1 MSGNKKV
8 VTSEPREDFLDAD
21 TEIRGQDYVCLSFIS
36 PESVLKRKDLYFFQ
50 KFMRFY
56 EAKVRFDNLESFL
69 GKTVN
74 EHNVRVDEL
83 TASLS
88 KIVEDGTLDSKDKVA
103 ELSELISK
111 TRIPLQ
117 DVFDSFRDYIAENR
131 EKIAS
136 MENIQDSYDDF
147 MSKKGEELEND
158 FHQEND
164 FRTTVRGLKVRGV
177 YSTHKEACARAKK
190 LQQNDP
196 LHNVYVGQVGYW
208 LPWDPEPS
216 RVQEQEYAEKE
227 LNELMKR
234 YKENQEKRKELF
246 EAEKDRKVSEARRQ
260 AATAS
265 SSSSDVTAGAA
276 AAAASGAGG
285 EDNSRVITESPL
297 QSKEQVRDIR
307 EARELM
313 EQMDAERLNIDP
325 AKAREAIADF
335 DREKAAEREM
345 FPAPPKVT
353 GVDDEDKPSA

>member
-1 MSGNKKV
+1 MSGNNKKGNP
-8 VTSEPREDFLDAD
+8 EPKEDFLDAD
-21 TEIRGQDYVCLSFIS
+21 PEIRGQEYVCLSFIS
-36 PESVLKRKDLYFFQ
+36 PEAVLKRKDLFMFH

-56 EAKVRFDNLESFL
+56 EAKVRFDNLEAFL

-74 EHNVRVDEL
+74 DHNMRVQEL
-83 TASLS
+83 KESVT
-88 KIVEDGTLDSKDKVA
+88 KIVENETMDLKEKTTEVNEIVA
-103 ELSELISK
+103 K
-111 TRIPLQ
+111 AHIPLQ

-131 EKIAS
+131 SKIANA
-136 MENIQDSYDDF
+136 ENIQDAYEDF
-147 MSKKGEELEND
+147 MMKKGEELED
-158 FHQEND
+158 EFHQDNS

-196 LHNVYVGQVGYW
+196 AHNVYVGQVGYW

-246 EAEKDRKVSEARRQ
+246 EADKDRRVSEARKQ
-260 AATAS
+260 AGS
-265 SSSSDVTAGAA
+265 SSTSVTDGAA
-276 AAAASGAGG
+276 ASS
-285 EDNSRVITESPL
+285 DNTRIVTESPL
-297 QSKEQVRDIR
+297 QSKEQLRDIR

-325 AKAREAIADF
+325 AQARNAIADF
-335 DREKAAEREM
+335 DRERALEREM
-345 FPAPPKVT
+345 YPAPKET
-353 GVDDEDKPSA
+353 KDDGDDN

>member
-1 MSGNKKV
+1 MSGNKKIHK
-8 VTSEPREDFLDAD
+8 SEAKEDFLDAD
-21 TEIRGQDYVCLSFIS
+21 AEIRGQEFVCLSFIS

-74 EHNVRVDEL
+74 DHNVRVDEL
-83 TASLS
+83 SS
-88 KIVEDGTLDSKDKVA
+88 SISNIVEDGTLDTKEKV
-103 ELSELISK
+103 SELTELMTK

-117 DVFDSFRDYIAENR
+117 DVFDSFRDYIAANR

-147 MSKKGEELEND
+147 MSKKGEELDSE

-164 FRTTVRGLKVRGV
+164 FRTSVRGLKVRGV
-177 YSTHKEACARAKK
+177 YSSHKEACARAKK

-260 AATAS
+260 AATALPS
-265 SSSSDVTAGAA
+265 SESEVSAGAA
-276 AAAASGAGG
+276 AG
-285 EDNSRVITESPL
+285 EENERVVVESVL
-297 QSKEQVRDIR
+297 QSKEQLRDIR

-325 AKAREAIADF
+325 SKARDAIAEF
-335 DREKAAEREM
+335 DREKAMEREL
-345 FPAPPKVT
+345 FPAP
-353 GVDDEDKPSA
+353 DPSTKDN

>member
-1 MSGNKKV
+1 MSGNKKN
-8 VTSEPREDFLDAD
+8 TKSEPKEDFLDTDAA
-21 TEIRGQDYVCLSFIS
+21 IRGQEFVCLSFIS

-74 EHNVRVDEL
+74 DHNVRVDEL
-83 TASLS
+83 SNSIS
-88 KIVEDGTLDSKDKVA
+88 KIVDDGNLDSKEKV
-103 ELSELISK
+103 SELTELMSK

-147 MSKKGEELEND
+147 MSKKGEELENE

-177 YSTHKEACARAKK
+177 YSSHQEACARAKK

-227 LNELMKR
+227 LNELMKK

-260 AATAS
+260 AAAA

-276 AAAASGAGG
+276 AASSSSG
-285 EDNSRVITESPL
+285 ESDQENHRIITESPL
-297 QSKEQVRDIR
+297 QSKEQLRDIR

-335 DREKAAEREM
+335 DREKAMEREM
-345 FPAPPKVT
+345 FPAPT
-353 GVDDEDKPSA
+353 QSSGAGTDDNQ